1 MRRFG
6 RSGSERRTSAYF
18 SASRTSCRVVGHAP
32 HLSRQRSS
40 ATTSAAVGRVGVVR
54 MRFSA
59 LPVQRPGHRAA
70 VRFRPVSCGV
80 ARTSWPMVVL
90 VNWLCLPYS
99 NLAIQIPAALAS
111 GPMVRS
117 ASCRTSPRSGVRSL
131 PSEPLAKLRGLRLG
145 AVPNSAG
152 EHPIWPGSP
161 TWEDRRH
168 AERWKSG
175 VPTCSRPRVG
185 TPVGD

>member
-1 MRRFG
+1 MKTGDIVRKLDLGNSVAEFDKELEKYFVETEPFRALIEDRADIIAG
-6 RSGSERRTSAYF
+6 DKGTGKTALYSILRKRYGSIAQ
-18 SASRTSCRVVGHAP
+18 
-32 HLSRQRSS
+32 LK
-40 ATTSAAVGRVGVVR
+40 GVEV
-54 MRFSA
+54 
-59 LPVQRPGHRAA
+59 
-70 VRFRPVSCGV
+70 
-80 ARTSWPMVVL
+80 
-90 VNWLCLPYS
+90 
-99 NLAIQIPAALAS
+99 
-111 GPMVRS
+111 
-117 ASCRTSPRSGVRSL
+117 
-131 PSEPLAKLRGLRLG
+131 EPLAKLRGLRLG